1 MNNSSQIPND
11 LIAKIKFLPDIFFL
25 LKEDGTILDYL
36 LNNEN
41 IKIFNDLD
49 KGNNLFDKKC
59 QSIKKLFQETI
70 VRAKKEQKAQ
80 SLETTIECKDHK
92 QPFLFRINYLKKDMI
107 VVFGL
112 QLQSLQALKS
122 IKTEKEKEEVFFNT
136 LFENNE
142 DAIFLMTDKQFIE
155 CNKKTLKIFG
165 CKKKEDIIGHHPAE
179 FSPEKQ
185 PGGISSKKL
194 SQEKINAAFAGK
206 PQIFEWIHA
215 KKNKSEFYAQVSLN
229 LIEYQNEKMLLAII
243 RDISA
248 IKNHEKKLSEQYQ
261 EVQTQNE
268 EIQSQNEEYAS
279 LMQQLRSNQTE
290 LKQALQLLMVS
301 EQKFRALAET
311 SPAAFLIIQENK
323 FVYMNDAGY
332 QMLGIDSPEELEK
345 LFFWDIVYE
354 EDRAMVKE
362 RGIQRQKGAKLI
374 PHYDFRIINKK
385 LGPIWINF
393 SATNYPFE
401 GKPALIGM
409 AINIH
414 EKKLLADK
422 IATNAENLAVTLH
435 SIGDAVIVTDNK
447 GKITNM
453 NPVAEKLCGR
463 RLKTAK
469 GKPLSEVFQ
478 IINAQTGGKVNNPVR
493 EVLKGEKIVGLANHT
508 VLISRNRN
516 RYHIEDS
523 AAPIFKGD
531 ELIGVVLVFRDIT
544 EKYTREQELKKNA
557 ILFRTIFDQNA
568 MGTIFADISG
578 KILEI
583 NESALQI
590 LGSPSEVATKKIN
603 ILKFPPLKKIAFD
616 KYFEETIKTKETVQT
631 FFNYTTKWGK
641 LLSTKLTFNPIL
653 VLDEFV
659 GILITFVDL
668 TQEKEVERQ
677 LQIAKEKAI
686 RADKLKTA
694 FLSNMSHE
702 IRTPMNGILGFAQM
716 LRNSNISENQRKKY
730 IHHIQNSGKILLHL
744 INDIIDLSKVEA
756 NELKFNPIKTDL
768 KNLTENLFD
777 FYNLEIKRRE
787 EKHIKLDLVLPNN
800 KEIYNIMVDSYRLRQ
815 VLDNLLSNALKF
827 TQTGSI
833 RFGFEEV
840 KNKNKIQF
848 FVADTGIGI
857 SSTNLPYIFDRFT
870 QGFEENEKQNFGG
883 TGLGLAVSKK
893 IVEQMGGS
901 IWAESTYG
909 ERSQFYFTIPLKK
922 AVKTKKSPTHQPNFK
937 INWEDKTI
945 LVAEDDEISLLLLEE
960 MLSTTGINV
969 LKAMNGEEAIN
980 LFNNNNVDILL
991 LDIQMPVKNGLSVL
1005 KEVKKQTPD
1014 IPVLVQ
1020 TAYALN
1026 NEKEICYANGC
1037 NEYISKPIEYDSL
1050 IIKLQKYLSK

>member
-1 MNNSSQIPND
+1 MNNSSTIHND
-11 LIAKIKFLPDIFFL
+11 FIAKIKLLPDIFFL
-25 LKEDGTILDYL
+25 LKEDGEIIDYSI
-36 LNNEN
+36 NNKN
-41 IKIFNDLD
+41 IKIFTHLKKGEILFKNNCYSSKHLFLD
-49 KGNNLFDKKC
+49 TFSKAKKDKK
-59 QSIKKLFQETI
+59 
-70 VRAKKEQKAQ
+70 AH
-80 SLETTIECKDHK
+80 SLEIIIKDK
-92 QPFLFRINYLKKDMI
+92 DYEQPFLFRINYLDENNI
-107 VVFGL
+107 IVFGL
-112 QLQSLQALKS
+112 QIQSLNALKT
-122 IKTEKEKEEVFFNT
+122 IQDEKEKETIFFRT
-136 LFENNE
+136 LFENSE
-142 DAIFLMTDKQFIE
+142 DAIFLMSDKQFIE
-155 CNKKTLKIFG
+155 CNKKTLKMFG
-165 CKKKEDIIGHHPAE
+165 CKKEEDIIGHYPAE

-185 PGGISSKKL
+185 SGGISSKKL
-194 SQEKINAAFAGK
+194 SQEKINAAFSGK
-206 PQIFEWIHA
+206 PQSFEWIHT
-215 KKNKSEFYAQVSLN
+215 KKDKTAFFAQVSLN
-229 LIEYQNEKMLLAII
+229 LINFHEEKVLLAIV
-243 RDISA
+243 RDISE
-248 IKNHEKKLSEQYQ
+248 IKEHEKKLNEQYQ

-268 EIQSQNEEYAS
+268 EIQAQNEEYTS
-279 LMQQLRSNQTE
+279 LMHQLRNNQKE
-290 LKQALQLLMVS
+290 LEQALRSLMVS
-301 EQKFRALAET
+301 EQKFRTLAET
-311 SPAAFLIIQENK
+311 SPAAFFIIQENR
-323 FVYMNDAGY
+323 FVYMNAAGY
-332 QMLGIDSPEELEK
+332 KMLGIDSPEELEEI
-345 LFFWDIVYE
+345 FFWDIIYK
-354 EDRAMVKE
+354 EDREMVKE
-362 RGIQRQKGAKLI
+362 RGLKRQKGKNI
-374 PHYDFRIINKK
+374 INRYEYRIINKK
-385 LGPIWINF
+385 LGPIWIDF
-393 SATNYPFE
+393 SAANYPFE

-422 IATNAENLAVTLH
+422 IATDAENLAVTLQ

-469 GKPLSEVFQ
+469 GKPLSDVFQ
-478 IINAQTGGKVNNPVR
+478 IINAKTGEKVNNPVKK
-493 EVLKGEKIVGLANHT
+493 VLKGKKIVGLANHT
-508 VLISRNRN
+508 VLISRNRS

-523 AAPIFKGD
+523 AAPILKND

-544 EKYTREQELKKNA
+544 EKYAREQELRKNA
-557 ILFRTIFDQNA
+557 VLFRTIFEQNA
-568 MGTIFADISG
+568 MGTIFTDISG

-590 LGSPSEVATKKIN
+590 LGSPSEDTTKKIN
-603 ILKFPPLKKIAFD
+603 LLKFPPLKKVAFD
-616 KYFEETIKTKETVQT
+616 KYFEETLKTKETVQT

-653 VLDEFV
+653 VNDEFA

-677 LQIAKEKAI
+677 LQLAKEKAI
-686 RADKLKTA
+686 RADRLKTA

-716 LRNSNISENQRKKY
+716 LKNSNISENQRKKY

-744 INDIIDLSKVEA
+744 INDIIDLSRIEA

-787 EKHIKLDLVLPNN
+787 EKHIKLDLVLPNDN
-800 KEIYNIMVDSYRLRQ
+800 ENNSVVIDSYRLRQ

-827 TQTGSI
+827 TKTGNI
-833 RFGFEEV
+833 RFGFEKV
-840 KNKNKIQF
+840 KDKNKIQF
-848 FVADTGIGI
+848 FVTDTGIGI
-857 SSTNLPYIFDRFT
+857 PSANLPYIFDRFT

-893 IVEQMGGS
+893 IVEQMGGT
-901 IWAESTYG
+901 IWAKSTYG
-909 ERSQFYFTIPLKK
+909 EGSQFYFTIPFEK
-922 AVKTKKSPTHQPNFK
+922 ATKPKSPTRQPNLN
-937 INWEDKTI
+937 INWKEKTI

-969 LKAMNGEEAIN
+969 LKAVNGEEAIN
-980 LFNNNNVDILL
+980 LFNNNQVDILL
-991 LDIQMPVKNGLSVL
+991 LDIQMPIKNGLAVL
-1005 KEVKKQTPD
+1005 KEVKKKTPN

-1037 NEYISKPIEYDSL
+1037 DEYISKPIEYDSL
-1050 IIKLQKYLSK
+1050 IIKLKKHL